1 LYPPILPQWAI
12 DIEKSFPIHL
22 GKKKGKRWGVK
33 KDKGYTDVF
42 LHNWLFFF
50 LKHQNYIK
58 MDGPA
63 QNQLYLHNILVFL
76 FLSLVSSHKQYL
88 WIRMMLEKMI
98 FQDLFRVT
106 IWAGACIEPYLY
118 IKLPLVVTEIYIFYI
133 LSAAH
138 YIRITKKKYR
148 CNIHRITE

>member
-1 LYPPILPQWAI
+1 MSHWYWEELPHSSW
-12 DIEKSFPIHL
+12 
-22 GKKKGKRWGVK
+22 KKKGKRWGVK

-42 LHNWLFFF
+42 LHNWLE
-50 LKHQNYIK
+50 L
-58 MDGPA
+58 

-138 YIRITKKKYR
+138 YIRITKKKYC
-148 CNIHRITE
+148 CNIHGITE